1 MRFTVIVSDNF
12 HDMDAGESYKL
23 GPFETLESAVDA
35 SKGVVDDYLTHAYR
49 PAMTATALYE
59 SYVTYGENPYI
70 VSSGVEGVPFSAWDY
85 AKERCEVL
93 CATEPRAK

>member
-12 HDMDAGESYKL
+12 HDMDEGESYEL
-23 GPFETLESAVDA
+23 GSFDTLEGAIVA
-35 SKGVVDDYLTHAYR
+35 SKKIVDEYLTSAYR

-59 SYVTYGENPYI
+59 SYVTCGENPYI
-70 VSSGVEGVPFSAWDY
+70 VSSGVEGVSFSAWDY

-93 CATEPRAK
+93 CAAEPRAK